1 MTNQRLRTY
10 IESLF
15 AEAPKTRKTIELKE
29 EILQNLS
36 DKFNDLIAEGKD
48 EDAAFNLAVAGI
60 GDIDLLLDEMNK
72 TTSVYSKDENEKDRR
87 RSALFISSAVMLYIL
102 CPIPCLFLDNK
113 IGPLMLFIMVAAATG
128 LIIYNSMTRLR
139 YEKIDDTMLEEFKQW
154 KYSKNNQRLLI
165 GPYST
170 VLWALTVTVYII
182 VSFTTM
188 AWHITWV
195 IFLIGVALNAIL
207 KILIDMKLD
216 KNKQI

>member
-1 MTNQRLRTY
+1 MTNQRLRIY

-15 AEAPKTRKTIELKE
+15 ADAPKTRKTIELKE

-48 EDAAFNLAVAGI
+48 EDAAFNIAVAGI
-60 GDIDLLLDEMNK
+60 GDIDMLLDEMNK
-72 TTSVYSKDENEKDRR
+72 TTSVYSKEEVEKDRR

-102 CPIPCLFLDNK
+102 CPIPCLFLNNNK

-154 KYSKNNQRLLI
+154 KYSNRNHRILI
-165 GPYST
+165 GTYST
-170 VLWALTVTVYII
+170 ALWALTVTVYII

-195 IFLIGVALNAIL
+195 IFLIGVALNAII
-207 KILIDMKLD
+207 KIIIDMMSD
-216 KNKQI
+216 NKK